1 MSNYV
6 THRVVVTGPAS
17 EVTRFREKVI
27 RPCEED
33 GQDCFDFETL
43 VPMPDSVRNTGE
55 DTNTRLGIEY
65 LRGWLRFCVLTP
77 EMERS
82 FLVDHQVRKKPV
94 ETVDQQGRYAEKES
108 PEALKEGQK
117 RLGGIWNVGCS
128 RYAWSLVNWGT
139 RSPAYDFSW
148 VSQAP
153 DRLDFRFDT
162 AWSMPMPIFDK
173 LASEFPALTIDVACV
188 DEDSEVTGR
197 GVIVGGSNNI
207 MPVKRTA
214 ELYEY
219 VHGYPPSKDEEE

>member
-1 MSNYV
+1 MSHPVN
-6 THRVVVTGPAS
+6 HRVVVTGPES

-27 RPCEED
+27 RPCGED

-43 VPMPDSVRNTGE
+43 VPMPDSVRNNE
-55 DTNTRLGIEY
+55 AVTNSRMGMEFV
-65 LRGWLRFCVLTP
+65 RGWLRYHLLTP

-82 FLVDHQVRKKPV
+82 FLMERD
-94 ETVDQQGRYAEKES
+94 S
-108 PEALKEGQK
+108 PEALKEGRK
-117 RLGGIWNVGCS
+117 RVGVFQDVRCY
-128 RYAWSLVNWGT
+128 RKAWSWVNWGT
-139 RSPAYDFSW
+139 ISPAYDFSW

-162 AWSMPMPIFDK
+162 GWRTPIPIFDK
-173 LASEFPALTIDVACV
+173 LASEFPALTIDVAFV

-219 VHGYPPSKDEEE
+219 VCGYPPPEDEEEFPEDEEE

>member
-94 ETVDQQGRYAEKES
+94 ETVDQQERYAKKEIR
-108 PEALKEGQK
+108 EALKEGRK
-117 RLGGIWNVGCS
+117 VLVGYWNVGC
-128 RYAWSLVNWGT
+128 YDEFAWSVVNWGT
-139 RSPAYDFSW
+139 HSPAYDFSW
-148 VSQAP
+148 VS
-153 DRLDFRFDT
+153 RR
-162 AWSMPMPIFDK
+162 
-173 LASEFPALTIDVACV
+173 
-188 DEDSEVTGR
+188 
-197 GVIVGGSNNI
+197 
-207 MPVKRTA
+207 RTA
-214 ELYEY
+214 SSSGSTRPTARLC
-219 VHGYPPSKDEEE
+219 PSSTSWRVSSQP